1 MPRKRI
7 SDGPKGIVAI
17 KASMGAGNLKSK
29 AGSGSRRSLLLKT
42 KGQITKYY
50 PINKPINNLL
60 NGYSQFETASNG
72 NYI

>member
-1 MPRKRI
+1 
-7 SDGPKGIVAI
+7 
-17 KASMGAGNLKSK
+17 MGAGDFKSK
-29 AGSGSRRSLLLKT
+29 VGNGSGRSLLLKT

-60 NGYSQFETASNG
+60 NGYSQFETVSNG

>member
-1 MPRKRI
+1 
-7 SDGPKGIVAI
+7 
-17 KASMGAGNLKSK
+17 MGAGNFKKQGWEWKREELTVKDQRTNYK
-29 AGSGSRRSLLLKT
+29 IL
-42 KGQITKYY
+42 

>member
-1 MPRKRI
+1 MKKIEKKGVFSGKRDKCW
-7 SDGPKGIVAI
+7 SERD
-17 KASMGAGNLKSK
+17 SCD
-29 AGSGSRRSLLLKT
+29 GSGRSLLLKT

>member
-1 MPRKRI
+1 M
-7 SDGPKGIVAI
+7 
-17 KASMGAGNLKSK
+17 
-29 AGSGSRRSLLLKT
+29 LKT

>member
-1 MPRKRI
+1 MRL
-7 SDGPKGIVAI
+7 GQAWGQGIF
-17 KASMGAGNLKSK
+17 KSK
-29 AGSGSRRSLLLKT
+29 VGNGSGRSLLLKT

-60 NGYSQFETASNG
+60 NGYSQFETVSNG

>member
-1 MPRKRI
+1 LKQVW
-7 SDGPKGIVAI
+7 GQGI
-17 KASMGAGNLKSK
+17 LKSK
-29 AGSGSRRSLLLKT
+29 VGNGSGRSLLLKT